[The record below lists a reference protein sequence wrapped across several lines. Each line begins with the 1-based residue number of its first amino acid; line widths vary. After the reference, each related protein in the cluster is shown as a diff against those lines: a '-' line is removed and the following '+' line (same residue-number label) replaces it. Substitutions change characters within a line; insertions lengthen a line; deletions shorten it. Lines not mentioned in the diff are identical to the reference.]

1 MVHYMDTNSTV
12 PEIKRYVGFSL
23 PSRRGLYNK
32 PWKVQWGKG
41 WESENRPGWKYM
53 WLNKESVDMITFY
66 VEPLKPLSA
75 CSCFYVLIEKKWS
88 LNIYCIKRWC
98 WVGISMWLRLS
109 YCTFY
114 PISAA
119 MELGP
124 CSVNTEDRAMTLKF
138 CFSKHWYS
146 DDLQDGDRKELLVDW
161 MARRGRFSIILC
173 KCKIDISAYSMF
185 LFGGVTLSSVRNLG
199 CQKVVNQTC

>member
-1 MVHYMDTNSTV
+1 MRKGVRIRKQAWVKIYVAEQGISGHDNFLCRTSEATLCLLLFLCLNCKKMVTEY
-12 PEIKRYVGFSL
+12 L
-23 PSRRGLYNK
+23 LY
-32 PWKVQWGKG
+32 
-41 WESENRPGWKYM
+41 
-53 WLNKESVDMITFY
+53 
-66 VEPLKPLSA
+66 
-75 CSCFYVLIEKKWS
+75 KKMM
-88 LNIYCIKRWC
+88 LD
-98 WVGISMWLRLS
+98 ISMWLRLS

-146 DDLQDGDRKELLVDW
+146 DDLQDGDRRELLVDW

-185 LFGGVTLSSVRNLG
+185 LFWGVTLSSVRNLG